1 MQNKIEGFRL
11 SPQQRHVWRL
21 SQDNQYYRAQCVLLL
36 GGNINAEALEQ
47 TIQKIVARHE
57 ILRTNFRRNPGI
69 SYPIQLIGEG
79 RVVLA
84 RDACQSERSLTERR
98 AEIEELARQQR
109 SLPFDFEQGPLL
121 HASLVKLAEQTHL
134 LLLCLPA
141 LCADA
146 RTLRNLSHEIGRSYG
161 ARIEEDESPEEPV
174 QYVQFS
180 EWQNELLEDD
190 AEPSTGKNFWR
201 QQKLA
206 SYTAPT
212 LPFESRSREELSFE
226 PRRFT
231 LEIGPDMVA
240 RLDDQ
245 ARACKSSS
253 GDFLLACWQTLLW
266 RLTAQP
272 DIIVGKLFAGR
283 KYDELE
289 EACGLFATRIPIV
302 GHFAESSLF
311 SEVLKQLSDATSD
324 ASAWQ
329 EYFDWEDESST
340 DDLSLSGPQAASIG
354 FDYEEGSESLSCNG
368 ISFTLFDQYFCA
380 GSFKIKLNCVRKDDS
395 LVLEFHYDANVFDAT
410 HVKSIAGHFLT
421 LVESAVANPQGP
433 VSELEILTAAERTQ
447 LLSDFNR
454 TAAASPLEKCIYEL
468 FEEQV
473 ARTPDQVAVV
483 FEDERLTYA
492 QLNARANQLAHYLRD
507 CGVGADVCVGLC
519 VERSLEMIVGML
531 GILKAGGAYAPL
543 DPEQPRAR
551 LQYQLDEL
559 DTPVL
564 LTQKKLLARLPDF
577 AGEVVCLDES
587 ALRFED
593 AASTN
598 PERRTGP
605 QHLAYVIYTSGST
618 GSPKGVAVT
627 QRNLV
632 NYTTFICRK
641 LLQSDEL
648 TSHKS
653 LHFATVSTITA
664 DLGNTCIFPSLISG
678 GCLHVLSYE
687 VAMNAGMLANYLY
700 QNPIDVLKIV
710 PSHFSGL
717 LNSQETDNILPRKFL
732 ILGGEALSFNL
743 LERISKLH
751 GACKL
756 INHYGPT
763 ESTVG
768 SLTFDY
774 SSDAFKA
781 VAATVPVGRPIANTQ
796 VYILNR
802 AMQPQP
808 VGVAGEL
815 YIGGDGLARGYLKQA
830 EQTAEK
836 FVANP
841 FSNDGSS
848 RLYRTGDLARFLPD
862 GEVEFI
868 GRIDQQ
874 VKVRGYRIEP
884 GEIEAELRQHP
895 EIREALVIARDEA
908 EGHKRLVAYVVGA
921 RHSAPTTSELRDYLG
936 QRLPAYMIPSAFVTL
951 KSLPV
956 TRNGKV
962 DRRALPEPE
971 QIRPELERS
980 FIAASNEIEETL
992 AAIWCQVL
1000 GLEKVGR
1007 LNNFFELGGDSI
1019 LSLQIVARANRAG
1032 LRLTP
1037 KQLFEN
1043 PTIGEL
1049 AAVANTTRETQFE
1062 QGVVT
1067 GSVPLTPVQRR
1078 FFERELPDPDH
1089 WNMAVMLE
1097 VKRELK
1103 RAQLGKAVEHLLAH
1117 HDALR
1122 MSFARE
1128 ESGWIQS
1135 NNGCGDFAPVT
1146 QVDLSSL
1153 PERERIPTLEAVA
1166 NTFQASL
1173 DLSDGRPLR
1182 FVLFNL
1188 GGWQNARLL
1197 VIVHHLVMD
1206 GVSWRILLEDLE
1218 TACDQLAGGEP
1229 VEFARKT
1236 ASFKQWAERLTAYA
1250 QSAGLRRQLA
1260 FWTDEARPPST
1271 RLPRDFADGNNSTAS
1286 ALTVNVEL
1294 GTEETRELLQDVP
1307 VIYNTQINDV
1317 LLAALALAF
1326 KRWTGES
1333 ATLVELEGHGREE
1346 IFEGIDLSRTVGW
1359 FTTHFPVLLRLP
1371 EPADVSDSVKA
1382 VKEQLRAIPERGIG
1396 YGVLRHLGDEAQ
1408 AAASLRSLPQP
1419 EVSFNYLGQFDNVIS
1434 ESSLFAL
1441 ATESVGT
1448 AQSLKGSRGQ
1458 VLRINAGVTGGQLR
1472 LALTYSENL
1481 HRRETIEQLAQS
1493 FVAELRA
1500 IIAHRPAAKVAGYT
1514 PSDFPQADI
1523 NQQELD
1529 RLAARI
1535 AADGATAAPGELAA
1549 IEDVFPLS
1557 PIQEGM
1563 LFHSAS
1569 VTDSDPYFRQLT
1581 FMLRGDLNLS
1591 AFATA
1596 WQSLI
1601 TRHPTL
1607 RTSFFRKDLARP
1619 HQVVRRNAK
1628 LPLAQFDWREL
1639 PLGKRAE
1646 RLDAFL
1652 QDERTLRFELTQSPL
1667 MRLSAIRVADD
1678 AYQLVWS
1685 YHHLIMD
1692 AWSRSVLFKEFLELY
1707 EAHAAGSEVVF
1718 EPSRSYSEYVAWL
1731 RRQDTAQT
1739 EAYWRKTLKG
1749 LRGATV
1755 PRDDASEWGT
1765 TAADE
1770 RGSGEQEIRLSAET
1784 TAALQTRAREH
1795 RLTLNTFVQGAWA
1808 LLLGRYS
1815 GETDVVF
1822 GTVVSGRPVELAAGG
1837 EIIGLFINTLPRR
1850 VRIEPEQTVLAWLQ
1864 QLQTQQVELGQYEH
1878 SSLVQVQAWS
1888 DVPRGKSL
1896 FECVLNFGNAPVAAS
1911 LRKQRQGLS
1920 IGDVQFVEQSHYPL
1934 ALEVAPGVEMSLRM
1948 LYAAGRFNSAIIGE
1962 MLKNLEDLL
1971 REMSANPVRPV
1982 RELWATKN
1990 DNSLPAALLN
2000 EHLHAVDAE
2009 AQFVF

>member
-1 MQNKIEGFRL
+1 MRQMIEGFRL

-21 SQDNQYYRAQCVLLL
+21 LQDNQSYRAQCVILLE
-36 GGNINAEALEQ
+36 GNLDAEALEQ
-47 TIQKIVARHE
+47 TVQKIVARHE

-69 SYPIQLIGEG
+69 SYPIQLISEG
-79 RVVLA
+79 RVKLA
-84 RDACQSERSLTERR
+84 RDERQSERGLTERR

-109 SLPFDFEQGPLL
+109 SLPFDFEQGTLL

-146 RTLRNLSHEIGRSYG
+146 RTLRNLSNEIGRSYG
-161 ARIEEDESPEEPV
+161 ACLEEDESTDEPV

-190 AEPSTGKNFWR
+190 GESSTGKSFWR
-201 QQKLA
+201 ELELA

-212 LPFESRSREELSFE
+212 LPFESRSREATGFE

-231 LEIGPDMVA
+231 LEIGTDMLA
-240 RLDDQ
+240 RLDAQ
-245 ARACKSSS
+245 ARTLETSRA
-253 GDFLLACWQTLLW
+253 DFLLACWQTLLW

-272 DIIVGKLFAGR
+272 DIVVGKLFEGR

-289 EACGLFATRIPIV
+289 GAFGLFATRIPVV

-311 SEVLKQLSDATSD
+311 SDVLKQLSDSTSD

-329 EYFDWEDESST
+329 EYFNWEDESST
-340 DDLSLSGPQAASIG
+340 DDSQACSIG
-354 FDYEEGSESLSCNG
+354 FDYEERPESLRRNG
-368 ISFTLFDQYFCA
+368 LSFTLFDQYFCA
-380 GSFKIKLNCVRKDDS
+380 DRCKIKLNCVRKDDS
-395 LVLEFHYDANVFDAT
+395 LGLEIHYDANVFDAA
-410 HVKSIAGHFLT
+410 HVESIAGHFLT
-421 LVESAVANPQGP
+421 LVESAVGNPKSP
-433 VSELEILTAAERTQ
+433 ISKLEILSEAERIQ

-454 TAAASPLEKCIYEL
+454 TATAYPLEKCIYQL
-468 FEEQV
+468 FEEQA
-473 ARTPDQVAVV
+473 ARTPDHVAVV

-492 QLNARANQLAHYLRD
+492 QLNARANRLAHYLRGQ
-507 CGVGADVCVGLC
+507 GVDADVRVGLC

-559 DTPVL
+559 DAPVL

-577 AGEVVCLDES
+577 AGEVICLDES
-587 ALRFED
+587 ESRFED
-593 AASTN
+593 AATTN

-627 QRNLV
+627 HRNLV

-641 LLQSDEL
+641 LQSDES
-648 TSHKS
+648 TAHES

-687 VAMNAGMLANYLY
+687 VAMNAGMLASYFY

-717 LNSQETDNILPRKFL
+717 LNSQETANILPRKFL
-732 ILGGEALSFNL
+732 ILGGEAFSFNL

-774 SSDAFKA
+774 KTDAFKA

-796 VYILNR
+796 IYILN
-802 AMQPQP
+802 AALQPQP

-815 YIGGDGLARGYLKQA
+815 YIGGDGLARGYLKKS
-830 EQTAEK
+830 EQTAER

-841 FSNDGSS
+841 FSNDGRS

-862 GEVEFI
+862 GQVEFI
-868 GRIDQQ
+868 GRIDHQ
-874 VKVRGYRIEP
+874 VKVRGYRIEL

-895 EIREALVIARDEA
+895 ALREALVIARDEA
-908 EGHKRLVAYVVGA
+908 EGHKRLVAYVVAA
-921 RHSAPTTSELRDYLG
+921 RHPAPTTSELRDYLG
-936 QRLPAYMIPSAFVTL
+936 QRLPDYMIPSAFVAL

-956 TRNGKV
+956 TPNGKV

-980 FIAASNEIEETL
+980 FIAARNEVEETL

-1000 GLEKVGR
+1000 GLEQVGM

-1037 KQLFEN
+1037 KQLFEH

-1062 QGVVT
+1062 QGAVT
-1067 GSVPLTPVQRR
+1067 GSVPLTPIQHL

-1103 RAQLGKAVEHLLAH
+1103 RTQLEKAVEHLLSH

-1122 MSFARE
+1122 MRFARE

-1135 NNGCGDFAPVT
+1135 NDGHGNFAPVT
-1146 QVDLSSL
+1146 QVDLSAL

-1166 NTFQASL
+1166 NTFQTSL
-1173 DLSDGRPLR
+1173 NLSDGRLAR
-1182 FVLFNL
+1182 FVLFDL

-1197 VIVHHLVMD
+1197 VITHHLVMD

-1218 TACDQLAGGEP
+1218 TACGQLAYDEP
-1229 VEFARKT
+1229 VELPRKT
-1236 ASFKQWAERLTAYA
+1236 ASFKQWAERLKAYA
-1250 QSAGLRRQLA
+1250 QSAELRRQLA
-1260 FWTDEARPPST
+1260 FWTDEARRLST
-1271 RLPRDFADGNNSTAS
+1271 RLPLDYADGNNSTAS
-1286 ALTVNVEL
+1286 ARTVNVEL
-1294 GTEETRELLQDVP
+1294 EMEETRELLQDVP
-1307 VIYNTQINDV
+1307 VIYNTQINDA
-1317 LLAALALAF
+1317 LLAALARAF
-1326 KRWTGES
+1326 RRWTGER
-1333 ATLVELEGHGREE
+1333 ATLVDLEGHGREE
-1346 IFEGIDLSRTVGW
+1346 IFEDIDLSRTVGW

-1371 EPADVSDSVKA
+1371 EQTDISDSVKSI
-1382 VKEQLRAIPERGIG
+1382 KEQLRAIPERGIG
-1396 YGVLRHLGDEAQ
+1396 YGVLRYLCDEAQ
-1408 AAASLRSLPQP
+1408 ASGQLRSLPQP
-1419 EVSFNYLGQFDNVIS
+1419 EVSFNYLGQFDNVLP

-1441 ATESVGT
+1441 ATESVGA
-1448 AQSLKGSRGQ
+1448 AQSLKGSRSH
-1458 VLRINAGVTGGQLR
+1458 VLRINASVTGGQLQ

-1481 HRRETIEQLAQS
+1481 HRPETIEQLAQWV
-1493 FVAELRA
+1493 VAELRA
-1500 IIAHRPAAKVAGYT
+1500 IIAHRPAVKDTGCT

-1529 RLAARI
+1529 RLVARI
-1535 AADGATAAPGELAA
+1535 AFDGAATSQCEPSA
-1549 IEDVFPLS
+1549 IEDVFTLS

-1581 FMLRGDLNLS
+1581 FMLRGDLNAQ
-1591 AFATA
+1591 AFETA

-1601 TRHPTL
+1601 ERHPTL
-1607 RTSFFRKDLARP
+1607 RTSFFWKDLTRP
-1619 HQVVRRNAK
+1619 HQVVRRSVK

-1639 PLGKRAE
+1639 SFGERAE

-1652 QDERTLRFELTQSPL
+1652 KDERRRRFELTQSPL

-1692 AWSRSVLFKEFLELY
+1692 AWSRSLLFKEFLELY
-1707 EAHAAGSEVVF
+1707 EAHAEGSDVTL
-1718 EPSRSYSEYVAWL
+1718 EPSRPYREYIAWL
-1731 RRQDTAQT
+1731 RRQDRART

-1749 LRGATV
+1749 LTGATM
-1755 PRDDASEWGT
+1755 PRADASEYGP
-1765 TAADE
+1765 TAEDE
-1770 RGSGEQEIRLSAET
+1770 HRSDEQETRLSAET
-1784 TAALQTRAREH
+1784 TAALRTRAREH
-1795 RLTLNTFVQGAWA
+1795 RLTLNTFIQGAWA
-1808 LLLGRYS
+1808 LMLGRYS
-1815 GETDVVF
+1815 GETDVIF
-1822 GTVVSGRPVELAAGG
+1822 GTVVSGRPVELASG
-1837 EIIGLFINTLPRR
+1837 EPIVGLFINTLPMR
-1850 VRIEPEQTVLAWLQ
+1850 VRIEREQTVLEWLQ
-1864 QLQTQQVELGQYEH
+1864 QLQSQQVELGQYEH
-1878 SSLVQVQAWS
+1878 SSLVQVQAAS

-1896 FECVLNFGNAPVAAS
+1896 FECVLNFGNAPVDAS
-1911 LRKQRQGLS
+1911 LRKQRQGLGIS
-1920 IGDVQFVEQSHYPL
+1920 DVQFVEQSHYPL
-1934 ALEVAPGVEMSLRM
+1934 ALEVAPGAEMSLRM
-1948 LYAAGRFNSAIIGE
+1948 LYAVRRFNATVISE
-1962 MLKNLEDLL
+1962 MLKYLEDLL
-1971 REMSANPVRPV
+1971 GEMAANPMRPV

-1990 DNSLPAALLN
+1990 DDSMPAALLN
-2000 EHLHAVDAE
+2000 EHLRAVDAE

>member
-1 MQNKIEGFRL
+1 MRNNIEGFRL

-21 SQDNQYYRAQCVLLL
+21 SQDNQFYRAQCVILLEGKL
-36 GGNINAEALEQ
+36 EAEALEQ
-47 TIQKIVARHE
+47 TLQEIVARHE
-57 ILRTNFRRNPGI
+57 MLRTNFQRNPGI
-69 SYPIQLIGEG
+69 TYPIQLIGEN
-79 RVVLA
+79 RVELA
-84 RDACQSERSLTERR
+84 RDDRQSECSLTERR
-98 AEIEELARQQR
+98 AEIEELASQQR
-109 SLPFDFEQGPLL
+109 SLPFNFEQGTLL
-121 HASLVKLAEQTHL
+121 HASLVKLAEQTNL

-146 RTLRNLSHEIGRSYG
+146 RTLKNLSNEV
-161 ARIEEDESPEEPV
+161 ARGYAARLEEDRSPEEPV

-190 AEPSTGKNFWR
+190 AEASTGRNFWR

-206 SYTAPT
+206 LCTTPA
-212 LPFESRSREELSFE
+212 LPFESRSSEEMSFE

-231 LEIGPDMVA
+231 LEIGADLVA

-245 ARACKSSS
+245 AQAYKSNS

-272 DIIVGKLFAGR
+272 DIIVGKLFEGR

-289 EACGLFATRIPIV
+289 GAFGLFATRLPIV

-311 SEVLKQLSDATSD
+311 SDVLKQLSDATSD

-340 DDLSLSGPQAASIG
+340 DDSSLPRQQACSIG
-354 FDYEEGSESLSCNG
+354 FDYEERSESSICNG
-368 ISFTLFDQYFCA
+368 VSFTLFDQYFSA
-380 GSFKIKLNCVRKDDS
+380 GRFKIKLNCVRKADS
-395 LVLEFHYDANVFDAT
+395 VSLEFHYDANVFDAAR
-410 HVKSIAGHFLT
+410 VKSTAGHFLT
-421 LVESAVANPQGP
+421 LVESAVGNPKSL
-433 VSELEILTAAERTQ
+433 VSKLEILTEAECTQ

-454 TAAASPLEKCIYEL
+454 TAVASPLEKCIYEL

-473 ARTPDQVAVV
+473 ARTPDRVAVV
-483 FEDERLTYA
+483 FEAERVTYA
-492 QLNARANQLAHYLRD
+492 QLNARANQLAHYLRER
-507 CGVGADVCVGLC
+507 GVGADVCAGLC
-519 VERSLEMIVGML
+519 VERSLEMIIGML

-564 LTQKKLLARLPDF
+564 LTQKKLLARLPEF
-577 AGEVVCLDES
+577 AGEVICLDES
-587 ALRFED
+587 TSRLED
-593 AASTN
+593 GASTN

-618 GSPKGVAVT
+618 GLPKGVAVT

-632 NYTTFICRK
+632 NYSIFICRK
-641 LLQSDEL
+641 LQSDEL
-648 TSHKS
+648 RAHES

-687 VAMNAGMLANYLY
+687 VAMNAEMLAGYLY
-700 QNPIDVLKIV
+700 QHPIDVLKIV
-710 PSHFSGL
+710 PSHLGGL
-717 LNSQETDNILPRKFL
+717 LNSQETANILPRKFL

-743 LERISKLH
+743 LERISKLG

-774 SSDAFKA
+774 SSEAFKA
-781 VAATVPVGRPIANTQ
+781 VASTVPIGRPIANTQ
-796 VYILNR
+796 VYILNA

-815 YIGGDGLARGYLKQA
+815 YIGGDGLARGYLKKC

-841 FSNDGSS
+841 FSIDGPS

-862 GEVEFI
+862 GQVEFI
-868 GRIDQQ
+868 GRIDHQ
-874 VKVRGYRIEP
+874 VKVRGYRIEL

-895 EIREALVIARDEA
+895 ELREALVIARDEA
-908 EGHKRLVAYVVGA
+908 EGHKRLVAYVVAA

-936 QRLPAYMIPSAFVTL
+936 QRLPAYMIPSTFVAL

-962 DRRALPEPE
+962 DRLALPEPE

-980 FIAASNEIEETL
+980 FIAPRNEVEETL

-1000 GLEKVGR
+1000 GLEQVGR

-1037 KQLFEN
+1037 KQLFEH

-1097 VKRELK
+1097 VKREFK
-1103 RAQLGKAVEHLLAH
+1103 RTHLRKAVEHLLAH

-1135 NNGCGDFAPVT
+1135 NNGYGDFAPVT
-1146 QVDLSSL
+1146 QVDLSAL

-1166 NTFQASL
+1166 DTFQSSL
-1173 DLSDGRPLR
+1173 DLSDGKPAR

-1197 VIVHHLVMD
+1197 VIIHHLVMD

-1218 TACDQLAGGEP
+1218 TACDQLACGEP
-1229 VEFARKT
+1229 VELAPKT

-1260 FWTDEARPPST
+1260 FWTDEARQLSP
-1271 RLPRDFADGNNSTAS
+1271 RLPRDHVDGNNTTAS
-1286 ALTVNVEL
+1286 AITVNVEL

-1326 KRWTGES
+1326 RRWTGES
-1333 ATLVELEGHGREE
+1333 VTLVELEGHGREE
-1346 IFEGIDLSRTVGW
+1346 IFDGIDVSRTIGW

-1371 EPADVSDSVKA
+1371 EQAGVSDSVKA
-1382 VKEQLRAIPERGIG
+1382 IKEQLRAIPERGIG
-1396 YGVLRHLGDEAQ
+1396 YGVLRDLCDEAQ
-1408 AAASLRSLPQP
+1408 VSGRVRSLTLP
-1419 EVSFNYLGQFDNVIS
+1419 EVSFNYLGQFDNVLS

-1448 AQSLKGSRGQ
+1448 AQSLKGSRGH
-1458 VLRINAGVTGGQLR
+1458 VLRINASVTGGQLR

-1481 HRRETIEQLAQS
+1481 HRRETIEQLAQW

-1500 IIAHRPAAKVAGYT
+1500 IIAHRPAAKVTGYT
-1514 PSDFPQADI
+1514 PSDFSQADI

-1529 RLAARI
+1529 RLVARI
-1535 AADGATAAPGELAA
+1535 AADGAADAPGELSA

-1581 FMLRGDLNLS
+1581 FMLRGDLNLP
-1591 AFATA
+1591 AFETA

-1601 TRHPTL
+1601 ERHPTL
-1607 RTSFFRKDLARP
+1607 RTSFFWKDLARP
-1619 HQVVRRNAK
+1619 HQLVRRTVK

-1639 PLGKRAE
+1639 PFGKRAE

-1652 QDERTLRFELTQSPL
+1652 KHERTLGFELTQSPL

-1692 AWSRSVLFKEFLELY
+1692 AWSRSLLFKEFLELY
-1707 EAHAAGSEVVF
+1707 EAHAGGSEVMLDA
-1718 EPSRSYSEYVAWL
+1718 SRSYVEYIAWL
-1731 RRQDTAQT
+1731 RRQDSEQT
-1739 EAYWRKTLKG
+1739 EAYWRKTLNG

-1755 PRDDASEWGT
+1755 PRGDASEWGT
-1765 TAADE
+1765 TAGDE
-1770 RGSGEQEIRLSAET
+1770 RRSEEQETRLSAET
-1784 TAALQTRAREH
+1784 TAALQTCAREH
-1795 RLTLNTFVQGAWA
+1795 RLTLNTFIQGAWV

-1822 GTVVSGRPVELAAGG
+1822 GTVVSGRPAELASGG

-1850 VRIEPEQTVLAWLQ
+1850 VRIEPEQTVLAWLL
-1864 QLQTQQVELGQYEH
+1864 QLQSQQVELGQYEH

-1896 FECVLNFGNAPVAAS
+1896 FECVLNFGNAPVDAS
-1911 LRKQRQGLS
+1911 LRNQRQGLS
-1920 IGDVQFVEQSHYPL
+1920 ISDVQFIEQSHYPL

-1948 LYAAGRFNSAIIGE
+1948 LYATRRFNSGIISE
-1962 MLKNLEDLL
+1962 MLKTLEDLL
-1971 REMSANPVRPV
+1971 REMSSNPVRPV
-1982 RELWATKN
+1982 RELWATKD
-1990 DNSLPAALLN
+1990 DNSMPAALLN